1 MVKYL
6 KGEHAN
12 LNKQYITLDNVI
24 DFSIGLDADTLA
36 PALWVL
42 SETGHFEIRPHPEYR
57 FVYSNMCKAIG
68 LEFFIE
74 EWYQGSK
81 AAQTWN
87 STDDEIL
94 AILREVRNFLSG
106 SYSHTDGIQFTAFGI
121 GSTDTQHQW
130 VLRCREYT
138 KFFLKQIDKAPDA
151 AALKKSSIY
160 QWFKQGCPDLQP
172 RVAIQ
177 PYGPEPDAPH
187 FYPVADASED
197 ENENEEDEFEFDGG
211 RILKPFDEG
220 LFTKQFVKEL
230 KLDIETPFHAPYISE
245 QYPQGA
251 PASASIPVQLA
262 ALICHAID
270 SGRCPDPKDLSIRS
284 IATVIYKDFSIHER
298 GACQKLLCYFGQEV
312 VAELPVSYYKFGFYQ
327 KLAAFPKD
335 LTVHDEVLKNN
346 MDFENVTNRFL
357 DIIEGRKSF
366 IRRNEKNSEYKARV
380 EFAKANNMVPP
391 PRPQKNRRKAPADF
405 DSTSF
410 SHQQAPGFSNQGV
423 EMKNGQASTL
433 APWKSYHD
441 RYSTP
446 KWYPEIEHCVNPTM
460 KQRWVASMT
469 VSFQSHHISHQK

>member
-42 SETGHFEIRPHPEYR
+42 SETGYFEIRPHPEYR

-74 EWYQGSK
+74 EWYQSSK

-94 AILREVRNFLSG
+94 AILREVRKFLSG
-106 SYSHTDGIQFTAFGI
+106 SHSHTDGIQYTAFNSGA
-121 GSTDTQHQW
+121 TDTQHEW
-130 VLRCREYT
+130 VLRCREYK
-138 KFFLKQIDKAPDA
+138 KFFLHQIDKAQGA
-151 AALKKSSIY
+151 AVLKKSSIY
-160 QWFKQGCPDLQP
+160 EWFKQGCPDLQP
-172 RVAIQ
+172 SVAIQ

-197 ENENEEDEFEFDGG
+197 ENDDEEDEFEFDGG
-211 RILKPFDEG
+211 RILKLFDEA
-220 LFTKQFVKEL
+220 LFAKHYVKEVIY
-230 KLDIETPFHAPYISE
+230 DIDAPFHGPYISE
-245 QYPQGA
+245 HYPQGA
-251 PASASIPVQLA
+251 PENASIPVHLA
-262 ALICHAID
+262 ALICHIID
-270 SGRCPDPKDLSIRS
+270 SGRCPVSKDLSIRS
-284 IATVIYKDFSIHER
+284 IATAIYKDFSIHER
-298 GACQKLLCYFGQEV
+298 GACQKLLCYLGQEV
-312 VAELPVSYYKFGFYQ
+312 VAHLPASYDEFGFYQ
-327 KLAAFPKD
+327 KLAAFSKD

-346 MDFENVTNRFL
+346 TSFENVTNLFM
-357 DIIEGRKSF
+357 DIIEGRKPL
-366 IRRNEKNSEYKARV
+366 IRRNEKNSEHKARV

-405 DSTSF
+405 ESTSF
-410 SHQQAPGFSNQGV
+410 SHQQAPGFFGQGV
-423 EMKNGQASTL
+423 EMKKGQASTL
-433 APWKSYHD
+433 APLKSYHD
-441 RYSTP
+441 RYSAP

-460 KQRWVASMT
+460 KQRWIASMT
-469 VSFQSHHISHQK
+469 VSFQ